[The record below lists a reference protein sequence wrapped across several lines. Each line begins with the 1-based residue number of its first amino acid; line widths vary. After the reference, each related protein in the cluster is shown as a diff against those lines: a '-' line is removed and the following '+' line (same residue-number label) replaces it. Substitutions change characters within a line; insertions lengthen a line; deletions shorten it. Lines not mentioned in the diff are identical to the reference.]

1 MLNFKLENPIYNQLA
16 TIINKLTQEMNNK
29 RETHLTAKGK

>member
-1 MLNFKLENPIYNQLA
+1 MPNFELENPIYNQLA
-16 TIINKLTQEMNNK
+16 AIISKLTQEMNNK